1 MRRGGEIDI
10 AFSIQDATALVLWL
24 RAFCIPA
31 LKEWPDTLMALGH
44 SAKSAQHIAEFS
56 DKLEK
61 KRKRKRQSNV
71 VSLNVPIAQRHAL
84 GFLLQLVALGR
95 LSVPAA
101 PPALIREAKRLTQL
115 RKRGRPKVE
124 DEERRAK
131 YAQLSK
137 CSPDY
142 KHADEQTRT
151 RLRNEAALRRSER
164 LDAWF
169 ERLRSGGET
178 IIGASPEMLSELDR
192 IETHRPHRGRPKKN
206 RPN

>member
-31 LKEWPDTLMALGH
+31 LKEWPDTLMTPGH
-44 SAKSAQHIAEFS
+44 NAKSARHIAEFS
-56 DKLEK
+56 DELDK
-61 KRKRKRQSNV
+61 KRKRKRPSNV

-124 DEERRAK
+124 DEERRARV
-131 YAQLSK
+131 ATSSTW
-137 CSPDY
+137 SPDDDRI
-142 KHADEQTRT
+142 AGVVRT

-164 LDAWF
+164 LGAWF
-169 ERLRSGGET
+169 ERLRGRGET
-178 IIGASPEMLSELDR
+178 IIGASPEMLSELDNT
-192 IETHRPHRGRPKKN
+192 EAHRPRRGRPKKK
-206 RPN
+206 